1 MIKIISKDYCPY
13 CDMAKQLIKSLWFE
27 YEDIDVT
34 NDQEKL
40 QEVVAISRMMTVPQ
54 IFAWEMKTENL
65 LWGYSEIAK
74 LHDEWKLIEILENNK

>member
-13 CDMAKQLIKSLWFE
+13 CDMAKELIKSLWWT
-27 YEDIDVT
+27 YEEIDVT
-34 NDQEKL
+34 HDMEKL

-54 IFAWEMKTENL
+54 IFAWDIKIENL

-74 LHDEWKLIEILENNK
+74 LNDEWKLVEILENNK